1 MPGNKR
7 EVMSG
12 VVFFLLAVALYGG
25 SYRIVVTT
33 ADAMGPQFFPRTVA
47 VLMGLLS
54 VIQIAAGVKKQGRKQ
69 ADESKT
75 VLRMRGVATIGIL
88 FLYAVL
94 VRTVGFMIMTAVYLM
109 IQILLLLPDKQLR
122 SVKGILVTAAVSLA
136 VPAIIY
142 HLFYHVFGIFL
153 PAGILG

>member
-54 VIQIAAGVKKQGRKQ
+54 VIQIGAGLKKEGQKQENERKKGLQ
-69 ADESKT
+69 
-75 VLRMRGVATIGIL
+75 MRGIM

-109 IQILLLLPDKQLR
+109 IQILLLLPDRQLR
-122 SVKGILVTAAVSLA
+122 SVKGILITASVSVA
-136 VPAIIY
+136 VPVIIY
-142 HLFYHVFGIFL
+142 HLFYRVFGIFL
-153 PAGILG
+153 PAGIFG